1 MKLKENFNLQGTD
14 NVQGQIHTY
23 PSILVCHMEVTV
35 FNILKIFLQH
45 MEQNVCH
52 LSFLFTAES
61 RDVHS
66 SKVLQIS
73 ISFGSMQVYKTMQY
87 TVVHSD
93 KAASQGMEI
102 TILNYLMNKSG
113 LNVCLPVQ
121 SHSHLI
127 AIF

>member
-1 MKLKENFNLQGTD
+1 MSKDKYTRIQAYWCAIWRFNCFQYPLNIFAAHGTKCLPSELSIYCR
-14 NVQGQIHTY
+14 VQGCSLVK
-23 PSILVCHMEVTV
+23 SITI
-35 FNILKIFLQH
+35 NIYIIWQ
-45 MEQNVCH
+45 
-52 LSFLFTAES
+52 
-61 RDVHS
+61 
-66 SKVLQIS
+66 
-73 ISFGSMQVYKTMQY
+73 QVYKTMQY

>member
-1 MKLKENFNLQGTD
+1 MKLKENFELQGTD

-73 ISFGSMQVYKTMQY
+73 ISFGSRYIKQCNTQWC
-87 TVVHSD
+87 TTD

-113 LNVCLPVQ
+113 LNFCLPVQ